1 MQSTGSAA
9 WKATSFPG
17 SVTGSSTRLVRATCA
32 DALRPIWLTKTVT
45 ACRTRQRMQPSCS
58 GCGHTVTSRR
68 ILSWQST
75 TPLQNSRPK
84 RHTNRQC
91 RGPWCR
97 NSSRLTLPSTHR
109 VERNARIQVHCFTNC
124 DMPQDSTSCRVPAPS
139 KENCFRCEVNAG
151 MGAALDGKVD
161 DVTNPMST
169 EGLAD
174 PAGGDNAHANAGAA
188 LRRYRRQAV
197 HQSKAL
203 TRALA
208 DCGSVSGTS
217 APAKA
222 APQWRAARSPDA
234 HLTSE
239 YSRVPEN
246 NTSSIDAERSSVVI
260 CRGPDARTLVTR
272 PRLAQPVPMGTS
284 TSRNAPNATTPL
296 PAS

>member
-1 MQSTGSAA
+1 MQWMRAHGHIAANPVMAVDYTPPKQSTQ
-9 WKATSFPG
+9 ATHQPAMPWPLVPQFVATHLAQHTPG
-17 SVTGSSTRLVRATCA
+17 RTKCPDPGALFHPTATCPRTR
-32 DALRPIWLTKTVT
+32 RPA
-45 ACRTRQRMQPSCS
+45 ACRHHQ
-58 GCGHTVTSRR
+58 
-68 ILSWQST
+68 
-75 TPLQNSRPK
+75 
-84 RHTNRQC
+84 
-91 RGPWCR
+91 
-97 NSSRLTLPSTHR
+97 
-109 VERNARIQVHCFTNC
+109 
-124 DMPQDSTSCRVPAPS
+124 